1 MLIVYLYMR
10 IFFPS
15 RRLFFF
21 LSLSVFYLNVLHLIR
36 FTSLLTMEAVNKHS
50 QVHVY
55 CTDVSNA
62 KWNKMLN
69 NTVFCIMNPKP
80 HTQRERD
87 TQIVCPIFCRSFY
100 LFCGRLD
107 IMMFILKGNFKRSL
121 CDFSFALLTLF
132 DSKNKTTAAAES
144 ASTMSSLKDHNSL
157 V

>member
-36 FTSLLTMEAVNKHS
+36 FTSLLAMEAVNKHS

-80 HTQRERD
+80 HTQRERH
-87 TQIVCPIFCRSFY
+87 TNCLSHFLQIFLS
-100 LFCGRLD
+100 
-107 IMMFILKGNFKRSL
+107 ILWPFGYYDVHSEGEF
-121 CDFSFALLTLF
+121 
-132 DSKNKTTAAAES
+132 
-144 ASTMSSLKDHNSL
+144 
-157 V
+157 